1 MYTVHLVNLSKSYEY
16 FQQRQDELRMYQ
28 AQLKTYKENIKMV
41 FIKRL
46 KIYLIQLLFFISKVG
61 IYSWYVH

>member
-1 MYTVHLVNLSKSYEY
+1 MVDLSKSYEY

-41 FIKRL
+41 FIKCL
-46 KIYLIQLLFFISKVG
+46 KIY
-61 IYSWYVH
+61 